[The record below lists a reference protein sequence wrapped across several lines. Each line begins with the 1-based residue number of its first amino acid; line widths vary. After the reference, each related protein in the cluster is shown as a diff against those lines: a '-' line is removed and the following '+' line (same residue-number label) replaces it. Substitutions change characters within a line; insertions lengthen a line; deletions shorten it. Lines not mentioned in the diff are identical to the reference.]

1 MEAAEKK
8 HGRKNSPLTIV
19 ENTEEIAGNQEKE
32 IDLIELLYFLLGKAK
47 YIILAAV
54 LGAVFAILYT
64 LFLVTPQYEAK
75 SELYVTN
82 SADSVLNLSDLQIGS
97 YLANDY
103 IEVFSTWE
111 VKQKVIDNL
120 NLGSEYSYSKLGGM
134 VSVINPS
141 NTRILR
147 ITVKSPYPEMAM
159 KIANEYAVVVRD
171 YVSEIMSTEKPNILS
186 SALKPVAPVSPSKTR
201 NALIGF
207 LLGAVVVGGI
217 FVVQFVLDDKIKSTD
232 DILRYT
238 GLPTLAVI
246 PLAGQGNK
254 SHYGKYAAYQKYQG
268 GGKR

>member
-8 HGRKNSPLTIV
+8 HRRTTPLTLV
-19 ENTEEIAGNQEKE
+19 ENTEEVSGGQERE
-32 IDLIELLYFLLGKAK
+32 IDLIELLYFLLGKLK

-54 LGAVFAILYT
+54 LGAMFALLYT
-64 LFLVTPQYEAK
+64 LFMITPQYEAK

-97 YLANDY
+97 YLASDY
-103 IEVFSTWE
+103 IQVFDTWE

-120 NLGSEYSYSKLGGM
+120 SLGSEYTYRTLGGM
-134 VSVINPS
+134 VKVVNPS

-147 ITVKSPYPEMAM
+147 ITVSSPDPDMAM
-159 KIANEYAVVVRD
+159 KIANEYAAVVSD

-201 NALIGF
+201 NTLIGF
-207 LLGAVVVGGI
+207 LLGAVLVGGVL
-217 FVVQFVLDDKIKSTD
+217 VVQFVMDDKIKSTD
-232 DILRYT
+232 DILRYA

-246 PLAGQGNK
+246 PLAGQGSK
-254 SHYGKYAAYQKYQG
+254 SHYGKYAAYQKSEG
-268 GGKR
+268 SRKP